1 MKNDKQ
7 HIDFQ
12 SLWSQRKHVW
22 QENDDTAI
30 PDDATILRMAAIA
43 RQHTESSESP
53 TISLVMRRRHRWI
66 PYVAAASL
74 IIGIATYGLNRKV
87 KPDNLL
93 PVAEEVSIG
102 GQTFHFLCNKGC
114 SANEVLIAAN
124 EVIKE

>member
-1 MKNDKQ
+1 MNANQNRD
-7 HIDFQ
+7 DFQ
-12 SLWSQRKHVW
+12 QLWERRKQTW
-22 QENDDTAI
+22 QNENDMNV
-30 PDDATILRMAAIA
+30 PDDTTVLKMAELA
-43 RQHTESSESP
+43 RQHTELSESP

-74 IIGIATYGLNRKV
+74 IIGIVTYGLNRKV